1 MTTIKLKHPVTLG
14 MGELATEITL
24 ARPKLKYIRE
34 ANNRHKNDDMA
45 QIMYVVSKM
54 TGWVPKDLDE
64 LDLEDWN
71 TIQTAYIDMM
81 GKPQTKTD

>member
-1 MTTIKLKHPVTLG
+1 MTTIQLKHPVTLG
-14 MGELATEITL
+14 MGETATEIAL

-34 ANNRHKNDDMA
+34 ANNRYKNDDMA

-54 TGWVPKDLDE
+54 TGWVPEDLDE

-81 GKPQTKTD
+81 GKPQAQTA